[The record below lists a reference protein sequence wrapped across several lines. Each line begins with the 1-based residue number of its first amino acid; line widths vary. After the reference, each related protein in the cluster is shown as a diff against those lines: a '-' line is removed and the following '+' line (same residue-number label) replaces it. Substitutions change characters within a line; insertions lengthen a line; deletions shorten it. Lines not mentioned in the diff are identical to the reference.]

1 MARIEIP
8 RYNRQVETIQQKAAT
23 TQVTQPLRQ
32 GYGEEVHNAV
42 GNLGKAIQQI
52 GQEFVRVQINNDKNK
67 FLIAENNIK
76 LSFKKKQLELEQANS
91 IEEYDKL
98 SKDYLENVQKDTKAF
113 LGDRVNGIYEERFLK
128 PMYESMKLDLEIGK
142 TGLARKINLQDL
154 DQLIDTSTNNI
165 VSALS
170 PEEILLQR
178 DITINAIEMSP
189 QDMVTKEKLIN
200 KANKKADVAQAYRMA
215 ELDPKNAV
223 ADLMSKDKY
232 LSLSG
237 EEKKALAP
245 KLERIINTNEQTE
258 LYNSAM
264 DKYRDD
270 VTGKTDF
277 QAAIKYVSGQKDYNP
292 KNKNAVISMING
304 EFTKELNLARK
315 EYNEQKQILLNNAYE
330 VMLNNGD
337 ISGAIKD
344 IQNSDVLLPTDKKAI
359 IDKLTS
365 ANKKKE
371 DNSFEVS
378 SLTQKMLD
386 GTLSGESEITIAC
399 LKGEITDK
407 TRKALISQYKSL
419 QKQDPAKTNILKIA
433 IKQVNKS
440 YNNGVFGMNPA
451 EAAGLANSERE
462 VMNLFTEAVN
472 SGKSTQD
479 IENILS
485 PEKIQ
490 EIAEKNRPTLDENV
504 EEVKKQLKRKEAK
517 QKITIEEFDNQQ
529 EEQKNKGTKKSIED
543 FDREMGW

>member
-8 RYNRQVETIQQKAAT
+8 KYNRQAETIQQKTAT

-98 SKDYLENVQKDTKAF
+98 SKDYLENVQEDTKAF

-344 IQNSDVLLPTDKKAI
+344 IQNSDVLLSTDKKAI
-359 IDKLTS
+359 IDKLTTVS
-365 ANKKKE
+365 NKKNKA
-371 DNSFEVS
+371 DNPFVKTD
-378 SLTQKMLD
+378 LTEKIV
-386 GTLSGESEITIAC
+386 TGEINNENDILTAF
-399 LKGEITDK
+399 LKGEITNTTK
-407 TRKALISQYKSL
+407 TALTRLLKVSQTPN
-419 QKQDPAKTNILKIA
+419 QNILKNAIA
-433 IKQVNKS
+433 QLKKS
-440 YNNGVFGMNPA
+440 YNNGVLGTTPA
-451 EAAGLANSERE
+451 EARGLSESILQ
-462 VMNLFTEAVN
+462 VSNMYQEAV
-472 SGKSTQD
+472 SKGKSTQEIQD
-479 IENILS
+479 LLS
-485 PEKIQ
+485 PENIQ
-490 EIAEKNRPTLDENV
+490 KIAETNRPTLDENV
-504 EEVKKQLKRKEAK
+504 KEIQKQV
-517 QKITIEEFDNQQ
+517 
-529 EEQKNKGTKKSIED
+529 TKKNDGNVLNIDIDVEQD
-543 FDREMGW
+543 DKNGDILGLGI

>member
-8 RYNRQVETIQQKAAT
+8 RYNRQVETIQQKTAT

-32 GYGEEVHNAV
+32 GYGEDVHNAV

-98 SKDYLENVQKDTKAF
+98 SKDYLENVQKDTKVF

-337 ISGAIKD
+337 ISGTIKD

-365 ANKKKE
+365 VSNKKNKA
-371 DNSFEVS
+371 DNPFVKTD
-378 SLTQKMLD
+378 LTEKIV
-386 GTLSGESEITIAC
+386 SGEINNENDILTAF
-399 LKGEITDK
+399 LKGEITNTTK
-407 TRKALISQYKSL
+407 TALTRLLKVSQTPN
-419 QKQDPAKTNILKIA
+419 QNILKNAIA
-433 IKQVNKS
+433 QLKKS
-440 YNNGVFGMNPA
+440 YNNGVLGTTPA
-451 EAAGLANSERE
+451 EARGLSESILQ
-462 VMNLFTEAVN
+462 VSNMYQEAV
-472 SGKSTQD
+472 SKGKSTQEIQD
-479 IENILS
+479 LLS
-485 PEKIQ
+485 PENIQ
-490 EIAEKNRPTLDENV
+490 KIAETNRPTLDENV
-504 EEVKKQLKRKEAK
+504 KEIQKQV
-517 QKITIEEFDNQQ
+517 
-529 EEQKNKGTKKSIED
+529 TKKNDGNVLNIDIDVEQD
-543 FDREMGW
+543 DKNGDILGLGI

>member
-1 MARIEIP
+1 MARIKIP
-8 RYNRQVETIQQKAAT
+8 RYNRQVETIQQKTAT

-32 GYGEEVHNAV
+32 GYGEDVHNAV

-365 ANKKKE
+365 VSNKKNKA
-371 DNSFEVS
+371 DNPFVKTD
-378 SLTQKMLD
+378 LTEKIV
-386 GTLSGESEITIAC
+386 TGEINNENDILTAF
-399 LKGEITDK
+399 LKGEITNTTK
-407 TRKALISQYKSL
+407 TALTRLLKVSQTPN
-419 QKQDPAKTNILKIA
+419 QNILKNAIA
-433 IKQVNKS
+433 QLKKS
-440 YNNGVFGMNPA
+440 YNNGVLGTTPA
-451 EAAGLANSERE
+451 EARGLSESILQ
-462 VMNLFTEAVN
+462 VSNMYQEAV
-472 SGKSTQD
+472 SKGKSTQEIQD
-479 IENILS
+479 LLS
-485 PEKIQ
+485 PENIQ
-490 EIAEKNRPTLDENV
+490 KIAETNRPTLDENV
-504 EEVKKQLKRKEAK
+504 KEIQKQV
-517 QKITIEEFDNQQ
+517 
-529 EEQKNKGTKKSIED
+529 TKKNDGNVLNIDIDVEQD
-543 FDREMGW
+543 DKNGDILGLGI

>member
-1 MARIEIP
+1 MARIKIP
-8 RYNRQVETIQQKAAT
+8 RYNRQVETIQQKTAT

-32 GYGEEVHNAV
+32 GYGEDVHNAV

-365 ANKKKE
+365 VSNKKNKA
-371 DNSFEVS
+371 DNPFVKTD
-378 SLTQKMLD
+378 LTEKIV
-386 GTLSGESEITIAC
+386 TGEINNENDILTAF
-399 LKGEITDK
+399 LKGEITNTTK
-407 TRKALISQYKSL
+407 TALKRLLKVSQTP
-419 QKQDPAKTNILKIA
+419 KQNILKNAIA
-433 IKQVNKS
+433 QLKKS
-440 YNNGVFGMNPA
+440 YNNGVLGTTPA
-451 EAAGLANSERE
+451 EARGLSESILQ
-462 VMNLFTEAVN
+462 VSNMYQEAV
-472 SGKSTQD
+472 SKGKSTQEIQD
-479 IENILS
+479 LLS
-485 PEKIQ
+485 PENIQ
-490 EIAEKNRPTLDENV
+490 KIAETNRPTLDENV
-504 EEVKKQLKRKEAK
+504 KEIQKQV
-517 QKITIEEFDNQQ
+517 
-529 EEQKNKGTKKSIED
+529 TKKNDGNVLNIDIDVEQD
-543 FDREMGW
+543 DKNGDILGLGI

>member
-8 RYNRQVETIQQKAAT
+8 RYNRQVETIQQKTAT

-32 GYGEEVHNAV
+32 GYGEDVHNAV

-237 EEKKALAP
+237 EEKKTLAP

-337 ISGAIKD
+337 ISGTIKD

-365 ANKKKE
+365 VSNKKNKA
-371 DNSFEVS
+371 DNPFVKTD
-378 SLTQKMLD
+378 LTEKIV
-386 GTLSGESEITIAC
+386 TGEINNENDILTAF
-399 LKGEITDK
+399 LKGEITNTTK
-407 TRKALISQYKSL
+407 TALTRLLKVSQTPN
-419 QKQDPAKTNILKIA
+419 QNILKNAIA
-433 IKQVNKS
+433 QLKKS
-440 YNNGVFGMNPA
+440 YNNGVLGTTPA
-451 EAAGLANSERE
+451 EARGLSESILQ
-462 VMNLFTEAVN
+462 VSNMYQEAV
-472 SGKSTQD
+472 SKGKSTQEIQD
-479 IENILS
+479 LLS
-485 PEKIQ
+485 PENIQ
-490 EIAEKNRPTLDENV
+490 KIAETNRPTLDENV
-504 EEVKKQLKRKEAK
+504 KEIQKQV
-517 QKITIEEFDNQQ
+517 
-529 EEQKNKGTKKSIED
+529 TKKNDGNVLNIDIDVEQD
-543 FDREMGW
+543 DKNGDILGLGI